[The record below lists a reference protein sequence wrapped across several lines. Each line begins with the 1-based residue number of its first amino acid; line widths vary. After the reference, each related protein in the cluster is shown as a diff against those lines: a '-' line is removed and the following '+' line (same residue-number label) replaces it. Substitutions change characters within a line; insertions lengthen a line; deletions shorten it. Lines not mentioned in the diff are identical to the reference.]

1 MSDEILALEHG
12 FFTDGSPD
20 FYRRVVAEDAR
31 LVVPGVGRLTKAQCV
46 EAAAHAGPWAEH
58 EIDRME
64 AVAVAD
70 GVVALSYHVTARR
83 ADQPLYE
90 AWMTSVWRR
99 GPGDWQLVAHQQT
112 PVQRAVSSSTSASA
126 P

>member
-1 MSDEILALEHG
+1 MSDEILTLEHG

-20 FYRRVVAEDAR
+20 FYRRAVADDAM
-31 LVVPGVGRLTKAQCV
+31 LVVPGMGRLSKAQCV

-58 EIDRME
+58 EIDQLHT
-64 AVAVAD
+64 VAVAE

-83 ADQPLYE
+83 AEQPPYE

-99 GPGDWQLVAHQQT
+99 GAGGWQLVAHQQT